1 VVECRLAL
9 SLGLRLTGKAIRAQ
23 VRVILVMAIA
33 VETIPVHINGGR
45 IRVLHNAA
53 ERILIPCSKPKA
65 F

>member
-1 VVECRLAL
+1 VVECRLAM
-9 SLGLRLTGKAIRAQ
+9 SLGLRWTEKVIRAQ
-23 VRVILVMAIA
+23 VRVKLVMEIA

-53 ERILIPCSKPKA
+53 ERILIPCSKPND